1 MKNQNKNNA
10 TAVSVVALQSTFDTA
25 LEVLNAF
32 GKTIVTPEEKA
43 LAQTAVDTAFQ
54 ALEALSET
62 VTIEVKTAVQLAFD
76 AAKEALDELSTAE
89 EVAEAQAAV
98 DAAKEALD
106 KSTASVGTK
115 TKIEVLEIEFLISPT
130 GRFSLG
136 YNVGEKG
143 KLPKLQAEELVE
155 AGYAKFTK

>member
-1 MKNQNKNNA
+1 MSNKNKNNA

-25 LEVLNAF
+25 LIVLNAL

-43 LAQTAVDTAFQ
+43 EAQTAFDTAFQ
-54 ALEALSET
+54 ALGALDEAA
-62 VTIEVKTAVQLAFD
+62 TIEEKTAAQTIVD
-76 AAKEALDELSTAE
+76 TAKEALAELSTAE
-89 EVAEAQAAV
+89 EVAEAQAV
-98 DAAKEALD
+98 VTAAKEALD
-106 KSTASVGTK
+106 KSKLNTPVK
-115 TKIEVLEIEFLISPT
+115 DKVEVLEIEFLISPT
-130 GRFSLG
+130 GRFGLG